1 MKYLFIAA
9 LFFAACNSTDRF
21 TKAED
26 AQDAG
31 REFIRASLDGNY
43 RKAYFYLY
51 KDSTQTNKM
60 LLDKWKDS
68 YNRLSA
74 EEKVSYKDANIW
86 AIRIDDLNDSTVNY
100 IYTNSYKPADTTTI
114 KIVRIDNEWLVDL
127 KDIH

>member
-1 MKYLFIAA
+1 MKYFLITA
-9 LFFAACNSTDRF
+9 LIFTACNSNDGF

-51 KDSTQTNKM
+51 KDSTDTNKM

-74 EEKVSYKDANIW
+74 EEKVLYKDANIW
-86 AIRIDDLNDSTVNY
+86 AIRIES
-100 IYTNSYKPADTTTI
+100 
-114 KIVRIDNEWLVDL
+114 
-127 KDIH
+127 